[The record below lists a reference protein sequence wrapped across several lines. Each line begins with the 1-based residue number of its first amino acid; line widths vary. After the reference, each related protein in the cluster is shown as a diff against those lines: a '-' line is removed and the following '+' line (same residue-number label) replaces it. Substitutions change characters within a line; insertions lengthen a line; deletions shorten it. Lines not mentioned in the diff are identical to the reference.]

1 MPNQKR
7 PKTYSR
13 KFNSSAESRR
23 AVGKYHDYKDCK
35 DKVCR
40 FNVGVGDE
48 AEKRLAAIQYI
59 YENGGRGNNGLWIEG
74 LLKVAHQIAAGET
87 PTLWTAATN
96 PEDYARK
103 VLSNQEYFPALK
115 LLEPDPQLMAESI
128 EANRKYV
135 DESIEK
141 LRQELEASH
150 VLQAAGKKL
159 PARISKHKLKATL
172 TAYKIDR
179 VEKYKG
185 KYQGKVRVGKQI
197 DELSSVAEDCFIHDF
212 GIPQIS
218 KIVDH
223 YANRP
228 KTKVSDA
235 ASKTYC
241 ENQITELYKFC
252 GWLEL
257 NFGWKC
263 PNLKAIDRRV
273 INLATDTLNN
283 AINNDRHWEPDELRQ
298 LFSSANT
305 TARLIIA
312 LGLNTGSGAAEL
324 GRMRVDQFVFDKPHP
339 YAKLIKCDLVG
350 AWYIGTRLKQ
360 FTHSEAYLWP
370 WVAEIVKRQVEIC
383 KKSNWPYLFT
393 QNGEPMYLDN
403 EMYTEVGLPK
413 PDTSKPES
421 RFIKCYSNAIA
432 ASQINRKL
440 SLGKLRKTLSNYL
453 TMEAHEDLASLLLSH
468 KTKDDLLGNYANRP
482 YGRLHK
488 AIHEAEEIWN
498 LTVNSKS

>member
-1 MPNQKR
+1 MPNERR
-7 PKTYSR
+7 PKTYTR
-13 KFNSSAESRR
+13 KFNASAEPCR
-23 AVGKYHDYKDCK
+23 AVGKYFDETDCK
-35 DKVCR
+35 VKPCR
-40 FNVGVGDE
+40 FNVGSGED
-48 AEKRLAAIQYI
+48 AEKRLATIQYI
-59 YENGGRGNNGLWIEG
+59 YENGGRGKNGNWLEG
-74 LLKVAHQIAAGET
+74 LRKVALQVAAGET

-96 PEDYARK
+96 PEDYAKR
-103 VLSNQEYFPALK
+103 VLGSRDLFPALK
-115 LLEPDPQLMAESI
+115 IVEPDPVLMAESVK
-128 EANRKYV
+128 ANEKYV
-135 DESIEK
+135 DEAINK
-141 LRQELEASH
+141 LRLELESTYA
-150 VLQAAGKKL
+150 LQASNKKI
-159 PARISKHKLKATL
+159 PAKLSKHKLKSTL
-172 TAYKIDR
+172 EAFKKDR

-197 DELSSVAEDCFIHDF
+197 DDLISVADDCLIHDF
-212 GIPQIS
+212 GTNEIM

-257 NFGWKC
+257 NFSWKC

-273 INLATDTLNN
+273 VKLATDTLNN
-283 AINNDRHWEPDELRQ
+283 AINNDRHWQPDELRQ
-298 LFSSANT
+298 LFLSANS
-305 TARLIIA
+305 TAKLIIA

-339 YAKLIKCDLVG
+339 YAKLIKCELVG
-350 AWYIGTRLKQ
+350 SWYIGTRQKQ
-360 FTHSEAYLWP
+360 FTHSEAFLWP
-370 WVAEIVKRQVEIC
+370 WVAELVKRQVEIC
-383 KKSNWPYLFT
+383 KKSEWPYLFT

-403 EMYTEVGLPK
+403 EMYSEVGLPE
-413 PDTSKPES
+413 PNTSKPES
-421 RFIKCYSNAIA
+421 RFITCYTNAITA
-432 ASQINRKL
+432 TNLSRKL

-482 YGRLHK
+482 FGRLHK
-488 AIHEAEEIWN
+488 AIHEAEEYWN